1 MHGSR
6 GQALRKWGCQSGPSW
21 ETECIRCF
29 RQENIKNY
37 QAVTVPLKCKE
48 HSLES
53 CEAEGGHA
61 RKMSVEGP
69 LCRGPDFIVEGVLQP
84 LGSRE
89 APWIAEARA
98 GPQCWE
104 NRKQPSGVGTAREL
118 SILGDGRPGTRRV
131 FYAKAVGR

>member
-69 LCRGPDFIVEGVLQP
+69 LCWGPDFIVEGVLQP

-98 GPQCWE
+98 GPQ
-104 NRKQPSGVGTAREL
+104 L
-118 SILGDGRPGTRRV
+118 LG
-131 FYAKAVGR
+131 K